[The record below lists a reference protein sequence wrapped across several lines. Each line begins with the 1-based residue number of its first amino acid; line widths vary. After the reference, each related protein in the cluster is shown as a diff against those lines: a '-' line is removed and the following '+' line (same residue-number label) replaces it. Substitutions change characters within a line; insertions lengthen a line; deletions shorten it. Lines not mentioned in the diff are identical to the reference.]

1 MPTEKSEPDLSLL
14 PFLMSHPQP
23 EVLYHYTSIEGL
35 LGIIEKKEIWASHIM
50 YMNDALEFKL
60 FIDLLD
66 RGLKPLLKQSDIPTF
81 KVLDACCS
89 IMSRSGSQMNVC
101 VVSFS
106 EIRDA
111 LDQWR
116 GYGGSSTSFCIGFSF
131 NDLSQ
136 IAANLTPAFSLLP
149 CAYEPKVQRKL
160 ITDFIFRAKGKA
172 DDLRRAICYAPIF
185 KDAAFRNEVEWRL
198 HATIGNPS
206 KLCFRPGKSM
216 VVPYFKFPL
225 DGAENLA
232 IKEVVVGPTPNKEL
246 SVSSVEALLKNNKI
260 IAEVKPSAIPFRNW

>member
-1 MPTEKSEPDLSLL
+1 MLTENANPDLSLL
-14 PFLMSHPQP
+14 PFLMSRKPP
-23 EVLYHYTSIEGL
+23 DVLYHYTSMDGL
-35 LGIIEKKEIWASHIM
+35 LGIIEKNEIWASHIM

-66 RGLKPLLKQSDIPTF
+66 RGLKPLLKKSDIPTF
-81 KVLDACCS
+81 KVLDACRS

-116 GYGGSSTSFCIGFSF
+116 GYGGGSTSFCIGFSF

-149 CAYEPKVQRKL
+149 CTYESKVQRKL
-160 ITDFIFRAKGKA
+160 IADFIFRAEGKPV
-172 DDLRRAICYAPIF
+172 DLSRAISYAPIF
-185 KDAAFRNEVEWRL
+185 KDAAFKNEAEWRL
-198 HATIGNPS
+198 FATVGTAANLS
-206 KLCFRPGKSM
+206 FRPGKSM
-216 VVPYFKFPL
+216 IVPYFKFPL
-225 DGAENLA
+225 DKVENLG
-232 IKEVVVGPTPNKEL
+232 IKEIIVGPTPNKEL
-246 SVSSVEALLKNNKI
+246 SVSSVEALLNKSKI
-260 IAEVKPSAIPFRNW
+260 RAEVKPSTIPFRDW